1 MGPFSFEEAC
11 ALHGVHLRIYI
22 GASLLGLGF
31 LILRHV
37 FLDREAKKKY
47 RRSNPMLADQM
58 PTGKRRFTAD
68 NGL

>member
-11 ALHGVHLRIYI
+11 ALHGVYEQSH
-22 GASLLGLGF
+22 
-31 LILRHV
+31 
-37 FLDREAKKKY
+37 
-47 RRSNPMLADQM
+47 MLADQM